1 MMFNRRDIKFTD
13 VPPSPQV
20 WGSTASPGNIEN
32 TSSKNKNILPQSP
45 RIGDGGT
52 PGTTQRSDLHS
63 PNFPTHETSV
73 AIGEASTQQR
83 SLLSVR
89 NLSLEFR
96 TRTGTVSA
104 LANISFHINPSE
116 TVGIVGESGSGK
128 SVLALA
134 IMGILDPA
142 AHITSGEIL
151 WQSPADQQP
160 SGTYDLLKM
169 SEKKLRQ
176 LRGKS
181 LSMIFQTPRT
191 ALNPIR
197 KVGKQIVDVL
207 RCHTNLPKKQLKPRA
222 LELLASV
229 KIPDPQQRYNA
240 YPYELSGGLCQRIMI
255 ALAIACSPQ
264 LLIADEPTTGLDVT
278 TQATVMNLLKELAVQ
293 QQMAT
298 VVITHDL
305 ALASEYCD
313 RILVMHAG
321 HLIESAPTRT
331 LFEAPA
337 HPYTAKLIAATPEPH
352 KGFDD
357 LVPILGNLPDLRRE
371 DLPPCRFIS
380 RCDRAT
386 EQCSNTSLQQQQLT
400 KDHQVAC
407 WHPISNEQRGRMNDE

>member
-1 MMFNRRDIKFTD
+1 MSN
-13 VPPSPQV
+13 
-20 WGSTASPGNIEN
+20 A
-32 TSSKNKNILPQSP
+32 
-45 RIGDGGT
+45 
-52 PGTTQRSDLHS
+52 
-63 PNFPTHETSV
+63 
-73 AIGEASTQQR
+73 
-83 SLLSVR
+83 LLSLR

-104 LANISFHINPSE
+104 LENISFTINPGE

-142 AHITSGEIL
+142 AHINSGEIL
-151 WQSPADQQP
+151 WHPSADQQQ
-160 SGTYDLLKM
+160 SGAYDLLKM
-169 SEKKLRQ
+169 SETKLRQ

-181 LSMIFQTPRT
+181 LSMIFQSPRT

-207 RCHTNLPKKQLKPRA
+207 RCHTTLPKAQLKPRA

-229 KIPDPQQRYNA
+229 KIPDPQQRYDA

-278 TQATVMNLLKELAVQ
+278 TQATVMKLLKELTSK

-331 LFEAPA
+331 LFNSPC

-352 KGFDD
+352 KRFSELRSIAGS
-357 LVPILGNLPDLRRE
+357 LPDLRQKN
-371 DLPPCRFIS
+371 LPPCRFIY

-386 EQCSNTSLQQQQLT
+386 DKCNSTPLQSQQIT
-400 KDHQVAC
+400 ADHQVAC
-407 WHPISNEQRGRMNDE
+407 WHPLENDELGGVKDA

>member
-1 MMFNRRDIKFTD
+1 MSNQPT
-13 VPPSPQV
+13 
-20 WGSTASPGNIEN
+20 T
-32 TSSKNKNILPQSP
+32 TSSQPEVDPLL
-45 RIGDGGT
+45 GGV
-52 PGTTQRSDLHS
+52 PVGR
-63 PNFPTHETSV
+63 
-73 AIGEASTQQR
+73 GESLASSGGLSGAEVL
-83 SLLSVR
+83 SLR
-89 NLSLEFR
+89 TLSLEFR
-96 TRTGTVSA
+96 TRNGTVHA
-104 LANISFHINPSE
+104 LENISLQVHQGE
-116 TVGIVGESGSGK
+116 TIGIVGESGSGK

-151 WQSPADQQP
+151 WHSQPEQQQSN
-160 SGTYDLLKM
+160 TYDLLKT
-169 SEKKLRQ
+169 SEKNLRQ

-207 RCHTNLPKKQLKPRA
+207 RCHTDLPKSQLKPRA

-278 TQATVMNLLKELAVQ
+278 TQATVMNLLKDLATE

-298 VVITHDL
+298 VLITHDL

-321 HLIESAPTRT
+321 HLVESAPTHQ
-331 LFEAPA
+331 LFASPA

-352 KGFDD
+352 KS
-357 LVPILGNLPDLRRE
+357 LEELIPIPGGLPDLRRE
-371 DLPPCRFIS
+371 DLPACRFAS

-386 EQCSNTSLQQQQLT
+386 EKCNNTALQPQQIAA
-400 KDHQVAC
+400 DHQVAC
-407 WHPISNEQRGRMNDE
+407 WHPINMPVKTPVKTPEEE

>member
-1 MMFNRRDIKFTD
+1 MSNQPVI
-13 VPPSPQV
+13 
-20 WGSTASPGNIEN
+20 
-32 TSSKNKNILPQSP
+32 TSSQPKVDPLWGGVPLGGGESLASSP
-45 RIGDGGT
+45 D
-52 PGTTQRSDLHS
+52 
-63 PNFPTHETSV
+63 
-73 AIGEASTQQR
+73 

-96 TRTGTVSA
+96 TRNGTIRA
-104 LANISFHINPSE
+104 LENISFYINQGE
-116 TVGIVGESGSGK
+116 TIGIVGESGSGK

-134 IMGILDPA
+134 VMGILDSA
-142 AHITSGEIL
+142 ACITNGEIL
-151 WQSPADQQP
+151 WKRQSN
-160 SGTYDLLKM
+160 TYDLLKT
-169 SEKKLRQ
+169 SEKNLRQ

-181 LSMIFQTPRT
+181 LSIIFQTPRT

-197 KVGKQIVDVL
+197 KVGKQITDVL
-207 RCHTNLPKKQLKPRA
+207 RCHTDLPKSQLKPRA

-278 TQATVMNLLKELAVQ
+278 TQATVMNLLKDLATE

-298 VVITHDL
+298 VLITHDL

-321 HLIESAPTRT
+321 HLVESAPTRQ
-331 LFEAPA
+331 LFASPA

-352 KGFDD
+352 KSLED
-357 LVPILGNLPDLRRE
+357 LIPIPGGLPDLRRE
-371 DLPPCRFIS
+371 DLPSCRFIS
-380 RCDRAT
+380 RCDRDT
-386 EQCSNTSLQQQQLT
+386 EKCNNTALQTQQIAV
-400 KDHQVAC
+400 DHQVAC
-407 WHPISNEQRGRMNDE
+407 WHPISMPVKTTEEE

>member
-1 MMFNRRDIKFTD
+1 MKDN
-13 VPPSPQV
+13 PQV
-20 WGSTASPGNIEN
+20 AQFSQYKVDSLTGETV
-32 TSSKNKNILPQSP
+32 SS
-45 RIGDGGT
+45 DGM
-52 PGTTQRSDLHS
+52 
-63 PNFPTHETSV
+63 
-73 AIGEASTQQR
+73 

-96 TRTGTVSA
+96 TRTGTVNA
-104 LANISFHINPSE
+104 LENISLQVYPSE

-142 AHITSGEIL
+142 AHITSGEVL
-151 WQSPADQQP
+151 WQQSD
-160 SGTYDLLKM
+160 TYDLLKT
-169 SEKKLRQ
+169 SEKELRR
-176 LRGKS
+176 LRGKA
-181 LSMIFQTPRT
+181 LSMIFQSPRT

-207 RCHTNLPKKQLKPRA
+207 RAHTTLSRTQLKPRA

-229 KIPDPQQRYNA
+229 RIPDPRQRYNA
-240 YPYELSGGLCQRIMI
+240 YPYELSGGLCQRVMI

-278 TQATVMNLLKELAVQ
+278 TQATVMTLLKELATAKR
-293 QQMAT
+293 MAT
-298 VVITHDL
+298 IVITHDL

-321 HLIESAPTRT
+321 HLVESAPTHM
-331 LFEAPA
+331 LFRSPA
-337 HPYTAKLIAATPEPH
+337 HPYTTKLIAATPEPH
-352 KGFDD
+352 KGFND
-357 LVPILGNLPDLRRE
+357 LVPILGDLPDLRRA

-386 EQCSNTSLQQQQLT
+386 DQCFSAPLLEQQITQ
-400 KDHQVAC
+400 DHQVAC
-407 WHPISNEQRGRMNDE
+407 WHPLEIDTT

>member
-1 MMFNRRDIKFTD
+1 MSDPLSVTH
-13 VPPSPQV
+13 SPQPEV
-20 WGSTASPGNIEN
+20 NPLLEGVAPSNFGARGGSLASI
-32 TSSKNKNILPQSP
+32 
-45 RIGDGGT
+45 
-52 PGTTQRSDLHS
+52 
-63 PNFPTHETSV
+63 
-73 AIGEASTQQR
+73 
-83 SLLSVR
+83 R

-104 LANISFHINPSE
+104 LENISLQINPSE

-151 WQSPADQQP
+151 WHAQTNHAQTNHAQTNHAQTSQSPSA
-160 SGTYDLLKM
+160 TYDLLKA
-169 SEKKLRQ
+169 SEKQLRQ
-176 LRGKS
+176 LRGKA

-207 RCHTNLPKKQLKPRA
+207 RCHTDLPKARLKPRA

-229 KIPDPQQRYNA
+229 KIPDPQQRYSA

-255 ALAIACSPQ
+255 ALAIAGSPQ

-278 TQATVMNLLKELAVQ
+278 TQATVMNLLKELATEQ
-293 QQMAT
+293 NMAT

-305 ALASEYCD
+305 ALASEHCD

-331 LFEAPA
+331 LFAAPA

-352 KGFDD
+352 KGLDN
-357 LVPILGNLPDLRRE
+357 LIPIRGNLPDLRRE
-371 DLPPCRFIS
+371 DLPPCRFIQ

-386 EQCSNTSLQQQQLT
+386 EQCHSAPLLQQQLT
-400 KDHQVAC
+400 EDHTVAC
-407 WHPISNEQRGRMNDE
+407 WHPLASEVA

>member
-1 MMFNRRDIKFTD
+1 MSN
-13 VPPSPQV
+13 
-20 WGSTASPGNIEN
+20 
-32 TSSKNKNILPQSP
+32 PQSITQTP
-45 RIGDGGT
+45 QPKVNPLSGGVAA
-52 PGTTQRSDLHS
+52 GRGRSLASS
-63 PNFPTHETSV
+63 PS
-73 AIGEASTQQR
+73 
-83 SLLSVR
+83 SLLSLR

-96 TRTGTVSA
+96 TRTGTVRA
-104 LANISFHINPSE
+104 LENISLQINPGE

-134 IMGILDPA
+134 IMGLLDPA
-142 AHITSGEIL
+142 AHIPSGEIL
-151 WQSPADQQP
+151 WHSPANQQP
-160 SGTYDLLKM
+160 KQQTAQQQSATYDLLKA
-169 SEKKLRQ
+169 SEKNLRQ

-207 RCHTNLPKKQLKPRA
+207 RCHTSLPKRQLKPRA

-255 ALAIACSPQ
+255 ALAIACSPN

-278 TQATVMNLLKELAVQ
+278 TQATVMTLLKELATK

-298 VVITHDL
+298 VLITHDL

-331 LFEAPA
+331 LFNAPA
-337 HPYTAKLIAATPEPH
+337 HPYTHKLIAAIPEPH
-352 KGFDD
+352 KGLHD
-357 LVPILGNLPDLRRE
+357 LVPILGNLPDLRRQ

-380 RCDRAT
+380 RCDLAT
-386 EQCSNTSLQQQQLT
+386 DKCNNTPLQRQQIT
-400 KDHQVAC
+400 ADHQVAC
-407 WHPISNEQRGRMNDE
+407 WHPLGKDQRGMMNDE